1 MASRVL
7 GVDIGAYSVV
17 VAVGVPGL
25 RKLNIENVIE
35 RVIPPGEEPLE
46 KRAYAVLAEVL
57 FQLNVEEDDAI
68 YTVVSGDQLFI
79 RVVDLEF
86 KNLKRLQMRQA
97 IGTELESSLPVDLED
112 IVFAFEHIPKD
123 TKPDEA
129 QEILDEDPTFVGEK

>member
-25 RKLNIENVIE
+25 RKLNIENVVE
-35 RVIPPGEEPLE
+35 RVIPPGDESLD
-46 KRAYAVLAEVL
+46 KRALGVLAEML
-57 FQLNVEEDDAI
+57 FQLNIDEDDAI
-68 YTVVSGDQLFI
+68 YTVISGDQLFI

-97 IGTELESSLPVDLED
+97 IGCLLYTSPSPRDATLSRMPSS
-112 IVFAFEHIPKD
+112 A
-123 TKPDEA
+123 
-129 QEILDEDPTFVGEK
+129 